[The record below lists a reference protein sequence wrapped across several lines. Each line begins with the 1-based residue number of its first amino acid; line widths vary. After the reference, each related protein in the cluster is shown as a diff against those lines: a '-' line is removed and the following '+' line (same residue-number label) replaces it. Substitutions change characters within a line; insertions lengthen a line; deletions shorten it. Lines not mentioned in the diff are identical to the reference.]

1 MSPTA
6 EALLRSWPYEPWL
19 LATLVL
25 SAVIYGRG
33 WLRLRRRNPRR
44 WTARQPAAF
53 GSALAVLYLALASPI
68 EPLAALVLQ
77 AHMLQHL
84 LLMMVAAP
92 LVWLGD
98 PLIPLVRGVPQSLR
112 RQWILPLLHW
122 PGLRELGRWLVH
134 PAVALPLFV
143 AANWLWHAPRAYELA
158 LSTPGWHRLEHGC
171 FLAAAL
177 LFWHSVVRPF
187 PGRPSWSQWLLL
199 PYLVLADVQNTL
211 LAALLTFS
219 NRVLYPH
226 YARVP
231 PLAGLTPLD
240 DQSAAGVLM
249 WVPGSIAFLVP
260 LGWIGL
266 KLLLDQDAA
275 VPPRAKQSVVSRQLS
290 VAGYQPAPKPAGQT
304 AFDLLRLPL
313 LGRFL
318 RWRHARL
325 ALQIPAALLAI
336 VIVVDGLCGPQSGAM
351 NLAGVLP
358 WIHWRAVVVLGLL
371 AIGNVSCMVCPF
383 TLPRSIA
390 RRWLP
395 AGYAWPAWLRSKWLA
410 VALVAVF
417 FWAYEVFDLWDR
429 PWWTAWLVLGY
440 FAAALAVDGLFRG
453 AAFCKYLCPIGQ
465 FNFVQSLVSPWEVR
479 VREPAAC
486 AACRTHD
493 CLHGRGQLRGC
504 ELELFQ
510 PRKAGNMDCT
520 FCLDCVHACPHDN
533 VGLLI
538 SSPLVQLEH
547 DRSPSGLGRLS
558 RRPDIAA
565 LVAMLSFGAFANAA
579 GMTAPVLEW
588 RQRLATA
595 LDGLSPAAV
604 TSAMFLL
611 TWIVVPLLAVATA
624 TEISRGLG
632 RLTSKRLPLALRYVY
647 TLVPLGFAMWLAH
660 YGFHFFTSYAA
671 VVPAAQ
677 RFAGDWGSSALG
689 QPAWACSCCGPVAD
703 WLLPA
708 ELIVLD
714 CGLLASLAA
723 GYRLAL
729 TDAGQPGRALR
740 VVLPWAVLIGLL
752 FAAGVWIVFQPMQ
765 MRGMLGGGG

>member
-1 MSPTA
+1 
-6 EALLRSWPYEPWL
+6 
-19 LATLVL
+19 
-25 SAVIYGRG
+25 
-33 WLRLRRRNPRR
+33 
-44 WTARQPAAF
+44 
-53 GSALAVLYLALASPI
+53 LASPI
-68 EPLAALVLQ
+68 EPLAALLLQ

-84 LLMMVAAP
+84 LLMMVVAP

-98 PLIPLVRGVPQSLR
+98 PLVPLVRGVPQPLR
-112 RQWILPLLHW
+112 RQWVLPLLHW
-122 PGLRELGRWLVH
+122 PGLRTWGRWLVH
-134 PAVALPLFV
+134 PATALPLFV
-143 AANWLWHAPRAYELA
+143 AANWLWHVPGAYELA
-158 LSTPGWHRLEHGC
+158 LNSPGWHRLEHGC

-177 LFWHSVVRPF
+177 LFWHPVVRPF
-187 PGRPSWSQWLLL
+187 PGRPNWSQWLLL

-249 WVPGSIAFLVP
+249 WVPGSIVFLVP

-266 KLLLDQDAA
+266 KLLMGQDAA
-275 VPPRAKQSVVSRQLS
+275 VPRAARNPASPIKHTSQPAPALPLHQI
-290 VAGYQPAPKPAGQT
+290 AGYQPASKAAGPG
-304 AFDLLRLPL
+304 ALDLLRLPL

-325 ALQIPAALLAI
+325 ALQLPAALLAI
-336 VIVVDGLCGPQSGAM
+336 VIVIDGLRGPQSGAM
-351 NLAGVLP
+351 NLAGILP

-371 AIGNVSCMVCPF
+371 AVGNVSCMACPF

-395 AGYAWPAWLRSKWLA
+395 AGYAWPLWLRSKWLA
-410 VALVAVF
+410 VALVALF

-486 AACRTHD
+486 SACRTHD
-493 CLHGRGQLRGC
+493 CLHGRDGLRGC

-533 VGLLI
+533 VGLILG
-538 SSPLVQLEH
+538 SPLAQFEH
-547 DRSPSGLGRLS
+547 DRPRSGLGRWS

-565 LVAMLSFGAFANAA
+565 LIGMLSFGAFANAA
-579 GMTAPVLEW
+579 GMVAPVIEW
-588 RQRLATA
+588 RQKLAA
-595 LDGLSPAAV
+595 AWGELSPAMV
-604 TSAMFLL
+604 TSVGFLL
-611 TWIVVPLLAVATA
+611 AWIAVPLMAVAIA
-624 TEISRGLG
+624 TELSRGLG
-632 RLTSKRLPLALRYVY
+632 RLPTRRLPLAVRYVY
-647 TLVPLGFAMWLAH
+647 VLAPLGFAMWLAH

-671 VVPAAQ
+671 IVPAAQ
-677 RFAGDWGSSALG
+677 RFAADWGSSALG

-708 ELIVLD
+708 ELLVLD
-714 CGLLASLAA
+714 FGLLGSLAA

-729 TDAGQPGRALR
+729 ADVGRPARALR
-740 VVLPWAVLIGLL
+740 VVLPWAVMIGLL